1 VKHLKNSFEE
11 NLEAYEEYVEYR
23 LTDFQEREKRVTS
36 QLLWVLVF
44 FVLLVSALIYFV
56 YRLFA

>member
-1 VKHLKNSFEE
+1 MKHLKNSFEE